1 MRKQIVVVLAGL
13 TLLVGACRKNAAA
26 VRPFT
31 RPQARALLRPTLGNT
46 VVGHLG
52 LANERNQIHITGEVS
67 GLRKKGEHGFH
78 IHEIGDCSGSDAKT
92 AGEHFAPLGHPHGP
106 PGPQAMHH
114 TGDFGNLSADQN
126 GVAHVDVWTDLPLLT
141 VGQHYVVGRSFIVHE
156 GKDDLTTQPSG
167 NAGARVACGVIEAAL
182 P

>member
-1 MRKQIVVVLAGL
+1 MRKKTVLMLAGL
-13 TLLVGACRKNAAA
+13 TLLAGACRKNAAA
-26 VRPFT
+26 VPPPT
-31 RPQARALLRPTLGNT
+31 RPQARASLRPTLGNT
-46 VVGHLG
+46 VVGHLE
-52 LANERNQIHITGEVS
+52 LANERNQVHITGEVS

-106 PGPQAMHH
+106 PGPQATHH

-141 VGQHYVVGRSFIVHE
+141 AGQHYVVGRSFIVHE

-167 NAGARVACGVIEAAL
+167 NAGARVACGVIEAAR